1 MKSPKRVNSGNGVLR
16 SAWDWLLL
24 SFLIKDV
31 KRITADKNIITIK
44 VLKVDSNINSS
55 SNY

>member
-1 MKSPKRVNSGNGVLR
+1 MKSPRVNSGNGVLR
-16 SAWDWLLL
+16 SAWDWLSL

-55 SNY
+55 SYY